1 MPDLPSNEH
10 LEAGS
15 SGWAQDLSPVE
26 ADSVVD
32 YLPGEPV
39 LTSGTEW
46 DGIVAQLHEDF
57 VFSHQRAVPGIADH
71 GIYLHLDTPTPLERW
86 LEEGGGEETLAEA
99 GDMTIVPARQGTE
112 WRWQDPI
119 RILHLYL
126 EPSLLRRAA
135 EETADLDPDRVEL
148 VPRLTTSDPLVEQI
162 GRSLLKE
169 MAAGPSDARLFAEQA
184 AEMLAVHLLR
194 QHCSVEAAVESFT
207 GGIPPVRLQRVKD
220 YVEAHLSDDIRLED
234 LAAEAEMTQYHFS
247 RQFKKSVGQSPIQYV
262 ISRRIEKGK
271 QLLEETDWLVSRV
284 SLAVGYDSQSRFTT
298 QFKRRV
304 GTTPSAYRD

>member
-1 MPDLPSNEH
+1 
-10 LEAGS
+10 
-15 SGWAQDLSPVE
+15 
-26 ADSVVD
+26 
-32 YLPGEPV
+32 
-39 LTSGTEW
+39 
-46 DGIVAQLHEDF
+46 
-57 VFSHQRAVPGIADH
+57 
-71 GIYLHLDTPTPLERW
+71 
-86 LEEGGGEETLAEA
+86 
-99 GDMTIVPARQGTE
+99 
-112 WRWQDPI
+112 
-119 RILHLYL
+119 
-126 EPSLLRRAA
+126 
-135 EETADLDPDRVEL
+135 
-148 VPRLTTSDPLVEQI
+148 
-162 GRSLLKE
+162 
-169 MAAGPSDARLFAEQA
+169 
-184 AEMLAVHLLR
+184 MLAVHLLR